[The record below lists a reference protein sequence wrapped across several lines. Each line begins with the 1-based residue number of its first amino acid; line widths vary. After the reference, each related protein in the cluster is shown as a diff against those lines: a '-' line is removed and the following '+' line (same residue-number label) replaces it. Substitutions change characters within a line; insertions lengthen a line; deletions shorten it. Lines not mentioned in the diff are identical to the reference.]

1 MLQLGISL
9 SIKTNLYGHLRL
21 QVGSEEDKMHDDG
34 GQENHLCKLQHA
46 LNK

>member
-21 QVGSEEDKMHDDG
+21 QVGSEEDKMHDG